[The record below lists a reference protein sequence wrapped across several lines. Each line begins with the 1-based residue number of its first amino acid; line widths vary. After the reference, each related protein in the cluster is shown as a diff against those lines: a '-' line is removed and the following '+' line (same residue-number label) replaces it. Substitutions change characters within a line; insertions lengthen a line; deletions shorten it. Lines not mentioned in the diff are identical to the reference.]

1 TFVYSLINEETNKL
15 VKGFHQLPGSD
26 ADMLAVVHAMCIYQ
40 IMGFFVSVNPEQTH
54 AAESQQM
61 FFLKMTRRLAKQ
73 YLQASTVEDGEESN
87 WRKWLM
93 DETIRRT
100 VFLVNAINTLSC
112 RVQKQDPN
120 YFEPL
125 DNDLIHNLTLPAP
138 EAIWKASS
146 AEEWSRAKS
155 QLPSD
160 DFARTKVTIR
170 CAVDQIKNSGRS
182 GDRGTPVSP
191 LQFDMFD
198 DFTKLVIATAD
209 VQ

>member
-1 TFVYSLINEETNKL
+1 
-15 VKGFHQLPGSD
+15 
-26 ADMLAVVHAMCIYQ
+26 
-40 IMGFFVSVNPEQTH
+40 
-54 AAESQQM
+54 
-61 FFLKMTRRLAKQ
+61 MTRRLAKQ
-73 YLQASTVEDGEESN
+73 YLQTSTAEDSEESN

-100 VFLVNAINTLSC
+100 VFLVNAINALSC

-125 DNDLIHNLTLPAP
+125 DNGLIHNLTLPAP
-138 EAIWKASS
+138 EAVWKASS
-146 AEEWSRAKS
+146 AEEWTLARS
-155 QLPSD
+155 QLTAD
-160 DFARTKVTIR
+160 DFARTKVSVR
-170 CAVDQIKNSGRS
+170 RAVDQIKSIGRS
-182 GDRGTPVSP
+182 GDRGTLVSP

>member
-1 TFVYSLINEETNKL
+1 
-15 VKGFHQLPGSD
+15 
-26 ADMLAVVHAMCIYQ
+26 
-40 IMGFFVSVNPEQTH
+40 
-54 AAESQQM
+54 
-61 FFLKMTRRLAKQ
+61 MTRRLAKQ

-125 DNDLIHNLTLPAP
+125 DDNLVHNLTLPAP
-138 EAIWKASS
+138 ESVWKASS
-146 AEEWSRAKS
+146 AEEWMFAKS
-155 QLPSD
+155 KLLSD
-160 DFARTKVTIR
+160 DLARTKVTIR
-170 CAVDQIKNSGRS
+170 QAVDQIRDSGRP
-182 GDRGTPVSP
+182 GERGSRASQVR
-191 LQFDMFD
+191 FDMFD

>member
-1 TFVYSLINEETNKL
+1 
-15 VKGFHQLPGSD
+15 
-26 ADMLAVVHAMCIYQ
+26 
-40 IMGFFVSVNPEQTH
+40 
-54 AAESQQM
+54 
-61 FFLKMTRRLAKQ
+61 MTRRLAKQ
-73 YLQASTVEDGEESN
+73 YLQTSTVKDGEETN

-112 RVQKQDPN
+112 RIQKQDPN

-138 EAIWKASS
+138 EVIWKASS
-146 AEEWSRAKS
+146 AEEWTLAKS

-160 DFARTKVTIR
+160 DLVRTKVTIR
-170 CAVDQIKNSGRS
+170 QAVDQIKNSERL
-182 GDRGTPVSP
+182 GDRGTRTSQ
-191 LQFDMFD
+191 LQFDVFD